1 MKHRPDQFDLLADI
15 GGTNTRVALAQA
27 GVLLPGSV
35 RRYENRAFTSLD
47 GVLTQFVRDE
57 GGVDCRGA
65 AIALAGPVQ
74 DGVGVMTNLDWRMD
88 HASLRRTTRAETSVI
103 LNDLQAQGYALERL
117 TTDSLTKLIPGKPG
131 HSAATRLV
139 IGLGT
144 GFNATPVYTLGNTL
158 FAAPSEVGHSDLPV
172 RTAQELDLA
181 AAIASHPPVAAI
193 EDLLSG
199 KGLARAYG
207 VLTGSPDPVLP
218 ADVLARANDGEA
230 AAKDAVQA
238 FVTLLARVASDLA
251 LTHLPYGGI
260 FLSGGVARAIAPFLI
275 PFGFQD
281 AFENKGRFAPMMK
294 AFSLS
299 LITDDFAALEG
310 CAEALA
316 LQRQHAK
323 RG

>member
-1 MKHRPDQFDLLADI
+1 MKRQPDQFDLLADI
-15 GGTNTRVALAQA
+15 GGTNTRVALARA
-27 GVLLPGSV
+27 GVLLPESI

-47 GVLTQFVRDE
+47 GVLEQFVRDE
-57 GGVDCRGA
+57 GGVDCSGA

-103 LNDLQAQGYALERL
+103 LNDLQAQGYALGRL
-117 TTDSLTKLIPGKPG
+117 APDNLTQILPGKTAPE
-131 HSAATRLV
+131 SATRLV

-144 GFNATPVYTLGNTL
+144 GFNATPVFATGTTL
-158 FAAPSEVGHSDLPV
+158 FAAPSEVGHSDLPTH
-172 RTAQELDLA
+172 TAQDLDLA

-199 KGLARAYG
+199 GGLARAYDVFRG
-207 VLTGSPDPVLP
+207 PSDRATPAQVLTRAKAGDP
-218 ADVLARANDGEA
+218 AAND
-230 AAKDAVQA
+230 AVRA
-238 FVTLLARVASDLA
+238 FVTALARVASDLA

-260 FLSGGVARAIAPFLI
+260 FLSGGVARAISPFLI

-281 AFENKGRFAPMMK
+281 AFENKGRFAAMMK
-294 AFSLS
+294 VFSLS

-310 CAEALA
+310 CAVALA
-316 LQRQHAK
+316 LQRDQAK
-323 RG
+323 HG